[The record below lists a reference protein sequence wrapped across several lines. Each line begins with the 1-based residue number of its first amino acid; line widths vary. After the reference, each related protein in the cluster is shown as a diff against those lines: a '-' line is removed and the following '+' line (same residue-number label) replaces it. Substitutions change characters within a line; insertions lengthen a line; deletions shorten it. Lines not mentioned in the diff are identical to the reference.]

1 MNYFQTAAM
10 AMMEEKE
17 QETVYEEDESFYQV
31 RHSQGDAIT

>member
-31 RHSQGDAIT
+31 RHFPL